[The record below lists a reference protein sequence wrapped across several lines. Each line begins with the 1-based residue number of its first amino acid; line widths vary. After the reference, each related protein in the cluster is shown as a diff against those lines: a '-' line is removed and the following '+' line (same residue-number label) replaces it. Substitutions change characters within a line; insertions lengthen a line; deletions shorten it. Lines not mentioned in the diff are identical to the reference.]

1 LKEGRNSF
9 ECKSYCTFGIYLD
22 GDGGGLLEVSE
33 VADNKWDSIEHR
45 KDRFDGIGE
54 NYPAKNE
61 ANNDDVALD
70 AHWGAEIVLRYWSE
84 IHNREL

>member
-45 KDRFDGIGE
+45 KIDLME
-54 NYPAKNE
+54 
-61 ANNDDVALD
+61 
-70 AHWGAEIVLRYWSE
+70 
-84 IHNREL
+84 

>member
-22 GDGGGLLEVSE
+22 GDGGGFRVSE

-45 KDRFDGIGE
+45 KIDLME
-54 NYPAKNE
+54 
-61 ANNDDVALD
+61 
-70 AHWGAEIVLRYWSE
+70 
-84 IHNREL
+84 